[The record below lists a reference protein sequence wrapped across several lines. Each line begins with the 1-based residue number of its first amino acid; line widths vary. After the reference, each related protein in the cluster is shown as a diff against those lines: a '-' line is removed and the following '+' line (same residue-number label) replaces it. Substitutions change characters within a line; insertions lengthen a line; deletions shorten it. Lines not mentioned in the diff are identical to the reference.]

1 MSIKQSFL
9 QASVIFD
16 QRAQLLIGRPVHVLE
31 EKYDRSDIPP
41 EISCVKTNFKP
52 LIPIRS
58 NEIPKDDTPKS
69 CIQDD
74 TELDPMDIENPE
86 QVYHNSIRANK
97 E

>member
-1 MSIKQSFL
+1 MYAGRQPSDTARGYPIRTLCFAALPLLDLL
-9 QASVIFD
+9 QLAKTKVKHDDGNNPSSLD
-16 QRAQLLIGRPVHVLE
+16 A
-31 EKYDRSDIPP
+31 Y
-41 EISCVKTNFKP
+41 VKTNFKP

-86 QVYHNSIRANK
+86 Q
-97 E
+97 